1 MKLIT
6 LFVTALGKVQTVNYE
21 RLALGFDSTVEKES
35 NLLRIQ
41 RFFAGYI
48 LDHDLVAKLILK
60 LLPKQETYELTMDR
74 TSSKFGTS
82 NINLLV
88 IGVAFPLLFQ
98 MMDKFGNSN
107 TKERKELLD
116 RYNKLFG
123 FETIETLVADREF
136 VGSEWLEYL
145 NINKIPYHIRIRE
158 NFDVIMPRKNNG
170 KSELVI

>member
-1 MKLIT
+1 M
-6 LFVTALGKVQTVNYE
+6 TALCKVQTVNYE

-35 NLLRIQ
+35 NLRRIQ

-48 LDHDLVAKLILK
+48 LDHDLVAKLIFK

-74 TSSKFGTS
+74 TNWKFGTS

-88 IGVAFPLLFQ
+88 IGVVYQGVAFPLLFQ

-116 RYNKLFG
+116 SYNVSAPL
-123 FETIETLVADREF
+123 T
-136 VGSEWLEYL
+136 
-145 NINKIPYHIRIRE
+145 PY
-158 NFDVIMPRKNNG
+158 FNNN
-170 KSELVI
+170 